1 MEPENNHNN
10 TDISNA
16 NNTNKPSQPI
26 VQSYVSDYLNTLMP
40 KRTGILAR
48 LEQDAADQQI
58 PIITPEV
65 ASLMEVLIKTTN
77 PKHMLEVGTAIGYSA
92 LLFSLAAG
100 PEAHLITIERDPHLI
115 DIARANID
123 EAGLTHQ
130 IKVMPGDATE
140 VLPCLTEPVDMIF
153 LDGAKGHY
161 TQMLEHCL
169 SLLKPGG
176 LLISDNV
183 LFRGMVASDEK
194 VKHRKKTIVTRMR
207 TYLETISD
215 HPQLQT
221 SLLPIGDG
229 LAISLK
235 LKTDNEN

>member
-1 MEPENNHNN
+1 MESDHNN
-10 TDISNA
+10 N
-16 NNTNKPSQPI
+16 I

-40 KRTGILAR
+40 KHTGILAR
-48 LEQDAADQQI
+48 LEQDAAEQQI

-77 PKHMLEVGTAIGYSA
+77 PKHILEVGTAIGYSA
-92 LLFSLAAG
+92 LLFCLAAG
-100 PEAHLITIERDPHLI
+100 LESHLITIEREPHLI
-115 DIARANID
+115 DTARANID
-123 EAGLTHQ
+123 EAGLTNQ

-169 SLLKPGG
+169 NLLKPGG

-183 LFRGMVASDEK
+183 LFRGMVASEEK
-194 VKHRKKTIVTRMR
+194 VKRRQGTIVTRMR
-207 TYLETISD
+207 TYLETITH
-215 HPQLQT
+215 HPQLKT

-235 LKTDNEN
+235 LPK

>member
-1 MEPENNHNN
+1 MESDHNN
-10 TDISNA
+10 T
-16 NNTNKPSQPI
+16 I

-48 LEQDAADQQI
+48 LEKDAAEQQI

-77 PKHMLEVGTAIGYSA
+77 PKHILEVGTAIGYSA
-92 LLFSLAAG
+92 LLFCLAAG
-100 PEAHLITIERDPHLI
+100 PETHLITIEREPNLI
-115 DIARANID
+115 DAARANID
-123 EAGLTHQ
+123 EAGLSNQ

-169 SLLKPGG
+169 NLLKPGG

-194 VKHRKKTIVTRMR
+194 VKRRKKTIVTRMR
-207 TYLETISD
+207 TYLETITD

-221 SLLPIGDG
+221 SLLPMGDG

-235 LKTDNEN
+235 LNNAINEEKK

>member
-1 MEPENNHNN
+1 MESDHNN
-10 TDISNA
+10 T
-16 NNTNKPSQPI
+16 I

-65 ASLMEVLIKTTN
+65 ASLMEVLIKTNN
-77 PKHMLEVGTAIGYSA
+77 PKHILEVGTAIGYSA
-92 LLFSLAAG
+92 LLFCLAAG
-100 PEAHLITIERDPHLI
+100 PETHLITIEREPHLI
-115 DIARANID
+115 DAARANID
-123 EAGLTHQ
+123 EAGLTNQ

-169 SLLKPGG
+169 NLLKPGG

-183 LFRGMVASDEK
+183 LFRGMVASDDK
-194 VKHRKKTIVTRMR
+194 VKRRKKTIVTRMR
-207 TYLETISD
+207 TYLENITH

-235 LKTDNEN
+235 LPE

>member
-1 MEPENNHNN
+1 MEPDNHMPDTGTENPNN
-10 TDISNA
+10 
-16 NNTNKPSQPI
+16 PI

-48 LEQDAADQQI
+48 LEQEAADQQI

-77 PKHMLEVGTAIGYSA
+77 PKHILEVGTAIGYSA
-92 LLFSLAAG
+92 LLFCLAAG
-100 PEAHLITIERDPHLI
+100 PESHLITIEREPHLI
-115 DIARANID
+115 DTARANID

-169 SLLKPGG
+169 NLLKPGG

-183 LFRGMVASDEK
+183 LFRGMVASDKK
-194 VKHRKKTIVTRMR
+194 VKRRKKTIVTRMR

-235 LKTDNEN
+235 LSE